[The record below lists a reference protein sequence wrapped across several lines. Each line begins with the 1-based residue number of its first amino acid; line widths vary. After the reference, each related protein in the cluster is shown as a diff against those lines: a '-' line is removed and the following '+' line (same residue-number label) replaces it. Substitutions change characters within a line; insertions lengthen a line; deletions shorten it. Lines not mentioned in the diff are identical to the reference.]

1 MKILSIDA
9 WGNEEE
15 GYEWNAWFDIG
26 NITKEEFETLKSDED
41 FIEFFCQG
49 GYINEDSKTKVLVE
63 DDQYNIVLKVADDL
77 RPLYAIE
84 YGNEY

>member
-26 NITKEEFETLKSDED
+26 NITKEEFETLRSDED
-41 FIEFFCQG
+41 FVNFFYQA
-49 GYINEDSKTKVLVE
+49 GYINIETRVVIE
-63 DDQYNIVLKVADDL
+63 DDQYNIVVMAAEDL

>member
-9 WGNEEE
+9 MNDGGVWD
-15 GYEWNAWFDIG
+15 WNQRYHIG
-26 NITKEEFETLKSDED
+26 NISKEEFECLESDED
-41 FIEFFCQG
+41 FIEFFYQG
-49 GYINEDSKTKVLVE
+49 GYINEDSKTKVLIE
-63 DDQYNIVLKVADDL
+63 DDEYNIVLKVAEDL